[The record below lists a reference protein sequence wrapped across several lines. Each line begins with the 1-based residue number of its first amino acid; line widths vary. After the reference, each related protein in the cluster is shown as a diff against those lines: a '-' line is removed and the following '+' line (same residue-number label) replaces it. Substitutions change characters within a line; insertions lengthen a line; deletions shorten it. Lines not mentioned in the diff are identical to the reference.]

1 MKVCCGPRRKGKA
14 VDTTTAATTT
24 TTRPTRPI
32 LTTETTTSK
41 STTVRTTT
49 TSKSTTIRTT
59 ITTTT
64 KTTFKK
70 PCKSKLGT
78 SVADVKFLEL
88 YAGDGAELEDEDCI
102 ENPDAEI
109 IPNSDNE
116 NSVEEN
122 NPCKSGRLSVADVV
136 VPYSTFGN
144 CTVNNAYQ
152 PQCGRHNEV
161 KSVYSFHHFGTIYF

>member
-1 MKVCCGPRRKGKA
+1 MSS
-14 VDTTTAATTT
+14 TTAETTT
-24 TTRPTRPI
+24 TT
-32 LTTETTTSK
+32 TTEKITSK
-41 STTVRTTT
+41 STTIRTTT
-49 TSKSTTIRTT
+49 TSKSTSPRTTPRTT

-78 SVADVKFLEL
+78 SVADVSTLVL
-88 YAGDGAELEDEDCI
+88 YGSGPEEEDCI

-109 IPNSDNE
+109 IPNTDNE

-136 VPYSTFGN
+136 VPYSRLGN
-144 CTVNNAYQ
+144 CTANNDNDYQ

-161 KSVYSFHHFGTIYF
+161 

>member
-32 LTTETTTSK
+32 LTTE
-41 STTVRTTT
+41 TT